1 MASTNCNSCDITS
14 VCTSCDRA
22 ENVPTSS
29 DANHE
34 PSMGVGASTGGPGG
48 PAEPLAQPTKP
59 LVEQLTKQIADLQQE
74 EVSTETK
81 GLDYIETK
89 TLATIEVIE
98 SVTKH
103 PNADS
108 LWIATVQGWGVIVN
122 LAGMFGADATP
133 DSVVGKKVVYVQI
146 DSIMPETF
154 KDMSLWGYLAS
165 TYMGKRVRSAKIRG
179 MFSQGLILDFETLAP
194 LFPNIDFSSK
204 PVGANVT
211 NDLKIIKYYSIYDAE
226 GPGYFGA
233 YDKSKIKGR
242 PSPASLRP
250 FPEFLEKTDQPRLQA
265 QIGIVRG
272 LEPGRPFTATQ
283 KYDGQSVQ
291 WFHKDGR
298 TGVCSRNFEVLL
310 ELDVDQDKRDKAN
323 DKFREMNDK
332 YGIFAKLTESKRNV
346 SVQTE
351 MYGMGINGNRHKK
364 NTVDIAVFD
373 VYDIDKRRFLTHKE
387 MVAFATEMGLPTVP
401 VVFEDQPL
409 LSENIE
415 PWLKLANSQR
425 YVGGLLAE
433 GIVVRTSD
441 GKNPYISF
449 KVISQEYL
457 VKYDL

>member
-1 MASTNCNSCDITS
+1 MASTNCNINVSYIDD
-14 VCTSCDRA
+14 DRILTVPA
-22 ENVPTSS
+22 SMAVNV
-29 DANHE
+29 E
-34 PSMGVGASTGGPGG
+34 PNAV
-48 PAEPLAQPTKP
+48 
-59 LVEQLTKQIADLQQE
+59 VEQLNNLPQGEDPA
-74 EVSTETK
+74 ETK
-81 GLDYIETK
+81 GMDYIETK

-98 SVTKH
+98 RVTKH

-108 LWIATVQGWGVIVN
+108 LWIATVQGWNVIVN
-122 LAGMFGADATP
+122 LTGMFGADATP

-165 TYMGKRVRSAKIRG
+165 TYMGKRVRSSKIRG

-194 LFPNIDFSSK
+194 LFPNIDFFSK
-204 PVGANVT
+204 PVSANVT

-233 YDKSKIKGR
+233 YDKLKINGR
-242 PSPASLRP
+242 PSPASLHP
-250 FPEFLEKTDQPRLQA
+250 FPEFLEKTDQPRLQS
-265 QIGIVRG
+265 QIKIIRD

-298 TGVCSRNFEVLL
+298 IGVCSRNFEVLL
-310 ELDVDQDKRDKAN
+310 ELDIDQYERNKTN
-323 DKFREMNDK
+323 DNFREMNDK
-332 YGIFAKLTESKRNV
+332 YRIFDKLIESKRNV

-373 VYDIDKRRFLTHKE
+373 VYDIDARRFLTHNE
-387 MVAFATEMGLPTVP
+387 MVVFATEMKLPIVP

-409 LSENIE
+409 LSENIK
-415 PWLKLANSQR
+415 PWLKLANNQR
-425 YVGGLLAE
+425 YAGGLLAE

-441 GKNPYISF
+441 GKYPYISF

>member
-1 MASTNCNSCDITS
+1 MSDILKIEKKSILKLVHARYMASTNCHYCDDDRI
-14 VCTSCDRA
+14 CTSDCRED
-22 ENVPTSS
+22 
-29 DANHE
+29 
-34 PSMGVGASTGGPGG
+34 
-48 PAEPLAQPTKP
+48 AEPLKP
-59 LVEQLTKQIADLQQE
+59 LVQSTEPQGFQE
-74 EVSTETK
+74 KDSTETK
-81 GLDYIETK
+81 GMAYIETK

-98 SVTKH
+98 RVTKH

-108 LWIATVQGWGVIVN
+108 LWNVTVQGWNAIVN
-122 LAGMFGADATP
+122 LASMFGTDVTP
-133 DSVVGKKVVYVQI
+133 DSVIGKKVVYVQI

-154 KDMSLWGYLAS
+154 KEMSLWGYLAS
-165 TYMGKRVRSAKIRG
+165 TYMGKRVRSTKIRG
-179 MFSQGLILDFETLAP
+179 TFSQGLILDFETLTP
-194 LFPNIDFSSK
+194 LFPNVDFSSLL
-204 PVGANVT
+204 VGTNVT

-233 YDKSKIKGR
+233 YDKSKIKDR
-242 PSPASLRP
+242 PLHVSLRP

-265 QIGIVRG
+265 QINIIRE
-272 LEPGRPFTATQ
+272 LEPDRPFTATQ

-291 WFHKDGR
+291 WFYKDGR
-298 TGVCSRNFEVLL
+298 IGVCSRNFEVLL
-310 ELDVDQDKRDKAN
+310 ELDVDPDKRDKAN

-332 YGIFAKLTESKRNV
+332 YSIFDKLIEKKRNV

-351 MYGMGINGNRHKK
+351 LYGIGINGNRHKK
-364 NTVDIAVFD
+364 NTVDIVVFD
-373 VYDIDKRRFLTHKE
+373 IYDIDKRRFLTHNE
-387 MVAFATEMGLPTVP
+387 MVSFAAELGLRTVP

-425 YVGGLLAE
+425 YIGGFLAE

-441 GKNPYISF
+441 GKDPYVSF